1 MPKFASLPVLS
12 ALLGATFCLVSA
24 ARAEQPR
31 FPTNEDMRQVR
42 ALSHPLLSPDGKQV
56 LIAVNDTTA
65 KGGKS
70 HLWLIDIATN
80 TARQLTRSPANDAK
94 DTRGEF
100 DAAWMP
106 DGRSVLFL
114 AHRADTTQLFRLPMN
129 GGEAHAFHLK
139 VLPAVDASQQ
149 PDAVP
154 PGIHSKAQ
162 KATPLPISVSS
173 FSVSPDG
180 KLIAITAR
188 DPQTPGE
195 KKQKQEKA
203 DAVWVDHDPHG
214 TRLYL
219 LDSASGKLTVTAVPP
234 NVQGVAWSHSSSQ
247 LIAFASGMNGL
258 GELHPAG
265 SAWLL
270 NISDPAHPVKL
281 SAIPA
286 TVGGGVWSW
295 HDRRFYFLAQ
305 SQANTPPGYSDL
317 YVLHFATHA
326 VKDLTVS
333 FQGSIGYGNPIAS
346 PAGALQTVQSG
357 VETTVLAVS
366 AQGNHLLRFPTP
378 SVTQLNTNAKQTGW
392 VWLGSGSTTPTTL
405 YYAAKLGDTPKALH
419 APSILPGAWPQVPAH
434 IVTWKN
440 GGLTLQGLLYLPP
453 QASSAHKVPLIVDV
467 HGGPTGAWQDDY
479 FAFNEFL
486 LGHGW
491 AVFEPNPRGSTGY
504 GASFVAA
511 NHNDLGGGDYRDIMS
526 GIDAVIAHD
535 PIDASKLVLMGYSY
549 GGEMAGFVEGKTTRF
564 KAIIA
569 GAPVID
575 QESEY
580 GTEDGSWYDRWFYGL
595 PWEHAEAA
603 WRQSPLSFAAH
614 AHTPMLLLQGMADTT
629 DPKGQSEEMYR
640 ALRQMGVPVDLV
652 EYPRDN
658 HGPLAR
664 AIFGMPSP
672 EPWHGFDGRQRIVN
686 FINAAF
692 KK

>member
-1 MPKFASLPVLS
+1 MPKFSSLPVLS
-12 ALLGATFCLVSA
+12 ALLGAAACLTCPAHA
-24 ARAEQPR
+24 ASPR
-31 FPTNEDMRQVR
+31 FPTNQDMRQVR
-42 ALSHPLLSPDGKQV
+42 ALSHPLLSPDGKEV
-56 LIAVNDTTA
+56 LLAVNDTTA

-70 HLWLIDIATN
+70 HLWLINIATN
-80 TARQLTRSPANDAK
+80 TARQLTQSPANDTK

-106 DGRSVLFL
+106 DGSSVLFL
-114 AHRADTTQLFRLPMN
+114 AHRGSNTQLFRLPMK
-129 GGEAHAFHLK
+129 GGEARAYDLK
-139 VLPAVDASQQ
+139 VLPAVDESQQ
-149 PDAVP
+149 PGAIPPVKDAKP
-154 PGIHSKAQ
+154 Q

-173 FSVSPDG
+173 FSVSPNG
-180 KLIAITAR
+180 KFIAITAP
-188 DPQTPGE
+188 DPETPGE
-195 KKQKQEKA
+195 KKEKQEKA

-219 LDSASGKLTVTAVPP
+219 LAPATGKLTLTAVPP
-234 NVQGVAWSHSSSQ
+234 NVRGVAWSHSGDR
-247 LIAFASGMNGL
+247 LVAFASGMNGL
-258 GELHPAG
+258 GELHPAR

-270 NISDPAHPVKL
+270 NASDPAHPQKL
-281 SAIPA
+281 GAVPA
-286 TVGGGVWSW
+286 TVGGGTWSL
-295 HDRRFYFLAQ
+295 HDRRFYYLAQ

-317 YVLHFATHA
+317 YELNLASHA
-326 VKDLTVS
+326 VKDLTAS
-333 FQGSIGYGNPIAS
+333 FQGSLGYGGPIAT
-346 PAGALQTVQSG
+346 ATGALESAQNGTR
-357 VETTVLAVS
+357 TTVLSITAT
-366 AQGNHLLRFPTP
+366 GNHLLHFATP
-378 SVTQLNTNAKQTGW
+378 SVTQLNTNAARTGW

-405 YYAAKLGDTPKALH
+405 YYAAHLGDTPQALH
-419 APSILPGAWPQVPAH
+419 APSILPAAWPRVPSH
-434 IVTWKN
+434 LVTWKN
-440 GGLTLQGLLYLPP
+440 DGLTLQGLLYLPP

-486 LGHGW
+486 LGQGW

-504 GASFVAA
+504 GAAFVAA
-511 NHNDLGGGDYRDIMS
+511 NHNDLGGGDYRDIMT
-526 GIDAVIAHD
+526 GMDAVLAHY
-535 PIDASKLVLMGYSY
+535 PIDANKLVLMGYSY

-595 PWEHAEAA
+595 PWEHADAA

-614 AHTPMLLLQGMADTT
+614 AKTPMLLLQGMADTT

-672 EPWHGFDGRQRIVN
+672 EPWHGFDARQRIVN
-686 FINAAF
+686 FIHAAF
-692 KK
+692 KQ